1 MSFSRILAM
10 NQKGEKP
17 VTWEEGGHKE
27 IERPVDLAA
36 QDDLN
41 RFDKKKKKKKK
52 KKSSHRNND
61 GEDKAESPSSEKEPQ
76 NA

>member
-1 MSFSRILAM
+1 M

-17 VTWEEGGHKE
+17 VTLEVGGHKE
-27 IERPVDLAA
+27 VERPVDLAT

-52 KKSSHRNND
+52 KNSHRNND
-61 GEDKAESPSSEKEPQ
+61 GEANAQSSITEKAPQ